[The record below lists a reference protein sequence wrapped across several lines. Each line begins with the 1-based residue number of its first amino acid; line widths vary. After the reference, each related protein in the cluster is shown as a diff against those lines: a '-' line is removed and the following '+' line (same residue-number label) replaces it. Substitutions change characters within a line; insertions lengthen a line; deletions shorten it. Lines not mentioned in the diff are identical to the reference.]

1 MKQLTSKNRK
11 DLKNKMAAVLNDKI
25 QGLSADMKEIL
36 LDDLVTAFETRF
48 DVLSQAQENVFS
60 FADMGVRIPNATI
73 QA

>member
-11 DLKNKMAAVLNDKI
+11 DLKNKMATVLNDKI

-36 LDDLVTAFETRF
+36 LDDLVTAFESRF
-48 DVLSQAQENVFS
+48 DVLSQAQENVFY
-60 FADMGVRIPNATI
+60 FADMGVRIPNATV